1 MQTTAIIVWVY
12 GALVLIGGAMG
23 WAKAK
28 SKPSLISGIVFG
40 VALGF
45 FGYGIYQG
53 HASDIRVAA
62 AIAGLLAIIM
72 GVRFAKT
79 KKFMPAGL
87 MTILS
92 ALVVVTLL
100 LLR

>member
-1 MQTTAIIVWVY
+1 MQTIAIIVWVY
-12 GALVLIGGAMG
+12 GALVLAGGAMG

-53 HASDIRVAA
+53 HTSDIRVAA
-62 AIAGLLAIIM
+62 AIAGLLGVIM
-72 GVRFAKT
+72 GIRFAKS

-87 MTILS
+87 VAILS
-92 ALVVVTLL
+92 VVVVALL

>member
-12 GALVLIGGAMG
+12 GALVLAGGAMG

-53 HASDIRVAA
+53 HTSDIRVAA
-62 AIAGLLAIIM
+62 AIAGLLGVIM
-72 GVRFAKT
+72 GIRFAKS

-87 MTILS
+87 VAILS
-92 ALVVVTLL
+92 VVVVALL

>member
-1 MQTTAIIVWVY
+1 VQTTAIIVWVY
-12 GALVLIGGAMG
+12 GALVLAGGAMG

-40 VALGF
+40 AALIVVGF
-45 FGYGIYQG
+45 GIHQG
-53 HASDIRVAA
+53 HAADVWVAIA
-62 AIAGLLAIIM
+62 LAGLLAAMM

-79 KKFMPAGL
+79 RKFMPAGL